1 MSYNTYMSEEKTLK
15 LLPSQ
20 LATAILQLKGKP
32 LNLDDYAPFRLIYD
46 VNPNF
51 MTLMAGRQIGKS
63 VSLSAMLVSN
73 SILRPHFVSLFIS
86 PLSQQTSRFSSA
98 YLDAFFDSPIV
109 KKHYTDSK
117 SKKNVFEKTLNT
129 GARIILGYAQTEQD
143 ADRIRGVASDMNL
156 YDECQD
162 ISLEALPIMGETMG
176 ASDYGYTRHTGTA
189 KTENNTLTLLYK
201 RSNQLEWVVKCP
213 HCAKYTIPIDYDAC
227 MKILQNPEGPGC
239 MHCGKLLNMGTGT
252 WVAAK
257 PSEKDHFGFHLP
269 QLIFPARNV
278 PKKWKEILTKCNVGA
293 PGAYSAQKIA
303 NEVFGLPSGVG
314 GRILSI
320 REAMACCNVNKVE
333 WDKGFPK
340 DDRNICMTVVGVDW
354 SVSGSTKSY
363 TIVSVL
369 GYDYNGK
376 AYLLYSQKLDGIDI
390 LEQVAR
396 VEQLYH
402 QFQCSMIGSDR
413 GVGVLQGQMFKSHI
427 GEEKVAMV
435 NYVSAKNALRWDK
448 VGLYYAAD
456 RTMAMDTM
464 ILKAKIG
471 KTKFETPC
479 WTLTADFW
487 EDALAVYEEE
497 SLAGKRLYRKDADST
512 DDWLHSIVFANI
524 ASMVVRGEFVTVDD
538 TPSPSNIF
546 DLSAYT

>member
-1 MSYNTYMSEEKTLK
+1 MKTEPNLK
-15 LLPSQ
+15 LLPSE

-32 LNLDDYAPFRLIYD
+32 LNLKEYKPFTMIYD
-46 VNPNF
+46 CNPSV

-98 YLDAFFDSPIV
+98 YLDAFFDSPII
-109 KKHYTDSK
+109 KKHYMDSS

-162 ISLEALPIMGETMG
+162 ISLEALPIMSETMG
-176 ASDYGYTRHTGTA
+176 ASEYGFVRHTGTA
-189 KTENNTLTLLYK
+189 KTENNSLTRLFK
-201 RSNQLEWVVKCP
+201 QSNQLEWVVKCT
-213 HCAKYTIPIDYDAC
+213 HCGKYTIPIDFDSC
-227 MKILQNPEGPGC
+227 MKVLVNKEGPGC
-239 MHCGKLLNMGTGT
+239 MHCAKPIDMSTGT
-252 WVAAK
+252 WVSAK

-269 QLIFPARNV
+269 QIIFPARNTA
-278 PKKWKEILTKCNVGA
+278 KKWKEIQSKCDVGS

-303 NEVFGLPSGVG
+303 NEVFGIPSGVG

-320 REAMACCNVNKVE
+320 REAMNCCNVDKRE
-333 WDKGFPK
+333 WDTGFPT
-340 DDRNICMTVVGVDW
+340 DGRNICMTVVGVDW

-369 GYDYNGK
+369 GYDYTGK

-390 LEQVAR
+390 LAQVAR
-396 VEQLYH
+396 VEQLYE
-402 QFQCSMIGSDR
+402 QFKCSMIGSDR
-413 GVGVLQGQMFKSHI
+413 GVGVLQGQMFKQHL
-427 GEEKVAMV
+427 GDEKVAMV
-435 NYVSAKNALRWDK
+435 NYVSAKAALRWDK
-448 VGLYYAAD
+448 IGLYYAAD
-456 RTMAMDTM
+456 RTMNMDTV

-479 WTLTADFW
+479 WDLTSDFW
-487 EDALAVYEEE
+487 DDALNVFEEE
-497 SLAGKRLYRKDADST
+497 SLAGKRLYRKDPDVT

-524 ASMVVRGEFVTVDD
+524 ASMVVRGEFVTVDTTATTSD
-538 TPSPSNIF
+538 VF
-546 DLSAYT
+546 DLSQYLT

>member
-1 MSYNTYMSEEKTLK
+1 MSQSKTLK

-32 LNLDDYAPFRLIYD
+32 LNLKDYKPFTTIYD
-46 VNPNF
+46 VNPPK

-63 VSLSAMLVSN
+63 VSLSAMLVAN

-86 PLSQQTSRFSSA
+86 PLAQQTSRFSSA

-156 YDECQD
+156 YDEAQD

-189 KTENNTLTLLYK
+189 KTENNSLTILYK
-201 RSNQLEWVVKCP
+201 RSNQLEWVVKCTS
-213 HCAKYTIPIDYDAC
+213 CAKYSIPMDFDIC
-227 MKILQNPEGPGC
+227 MRMIQNPEGPGC
-239 MHCGKLLNMGTGT
+239 MHCGHLLDMSTGQ
-252 WVAAK
+252 WVAAR

-278 PKKWKEILTKCNVGA
+278 PKKWKEIREKANIGA
-293 PGAYSAQKIA
+293 PGSYSAQKVA
-303 NEVFGLPSGVG
+303 NEIFGLPSGVG
-314 GRILSI
+314 GRILSV
-320 REAMACCNVNKVE
+320 REAMACCNPLKTE

-340 DDRNICMTVVGVDW
+340 DSRNICMTTIGVDW

-363 TIVSVL
+363 TMVSVL

-376 AYLLYSQKLDGIDI
+376 CYLLYSQKLDGIDI

-396 VEQLYH
+396 VEQLYN
-402 QFQCSMIGSDR
+402 QYECSMVGSDR
-413 GVGVLQGQMFKSHI
+413 GVGVLQGQLFKAHL
-427 GEEKVAMV
+427 GEEKVSMV
-435 NYVSAKNALRWDK
+435 NYVAAKVPLRWDK
-448 VGLYYAAD
+448 VGGYYAGD
-456 RTMAMDTM
+456 RTMCMDTM

-471 KTKFETPC
+471 LSKFETPC
-479 WTLTADFW
+479 WNLTSSFW
-487 EDALAVYEEE
+487 DDALAVFEEE
-497 SLAGKRLYRKDADST
+497 TLSGRRVYRKDEDSP
-512 DDWLHSIVFANI
+512 DDWLHSLVFANV
-524 ASMVVRGEFVTVDD
+524 AAMVVRGEFVTLDEV
-538 TPSPSNIF
+538 PSVNVF
-546 DLSAYT
+546 DLSQYL